1 MFLLLIRNQDESPL
15 KRTMGKGSVSW
26 RYLLKLSQ
34 FKVCGL
40 QQPAGAV
47 FINPATI
54 LYIYIYIYIYFLTWL
69 STMSTFL
76 PFKKRL
82 FHTQS
87 KNRNKIK
94 RDFDHH
100 ILNGFKF
107 NAAQRGWVL
116 KFILFTG

>member
-1 MFLLLIRNQDESPL
+1 MFLLLIRNQDESHL
-15 KRTMGKGSVSW
+15 KRTMGKSSVSW
-26 RYLLKLSQ
+26 QYLLQLSQ

-47 FINPATI
+47 FINPARV
-54 LYIYIYIYIYFLTWL
+54 LYIYLYFLTWL

-82 FHTQS
+82 LHTQS

-100 ILNGFKF
+100 ILNGFRF
-107 NAAQRGWVL
+107 NVAQRGWVL